1 MRSRSETRMTVDA
14 LVAAPTNDSG
24 VLGARPLRFLSHL
37 PALDGLRGVAIL
49 LVLAHNFATVPLPP
63 TLMGRM
69 VEEALDLGWIGVQ
82 LFFVLSGFL
91 ITRILLQTQG
101 ASNYYS
107 SFFGRRVLRIFPL
120 YYGALFVA
128 LVVFPLFGAV
138 SPVLAHDQAH
148 QIWLWLYLSNWAQLL
163 NFDSHV
169 FPHFWSLAIEEQFYL
184 LWPLLVR
191 RRDGR
196 QVLRLCLTI
205 AMVSFVVRVTM
216 LWQGASPES
225 VYTNTVCRMDALALG
240 AAVAAWLH
248 LPGVAERIF
257 AKRQWLAWS
266 SLALFAVGLVA
277 THGYPRTL
285 PMGQTLGY
293 SWLACVFALIVLAA
307 ASGGE
312 PGPEPPWIRVLTAV
326 PLRSLGR
333 YSYGMYVFH
342 KPLHDWIGR
351 PLLLHFG
358 LLKQPSHWVALGYV
372 LVAALATLI
381 VAMMSYHVFE
391 AHVLA
396 LRRWFVSEAAP
407 APGSAE
413 PSLAQVRTSV
423 PQTGRAS

>member
-1 MRSRSETRMTVDA
+1 MTA
-14 LVAAPTNDSG
+14 KAAAAGPTNDSG
-24 VLGARPLRFLSHL
+24 GSGAHPLRFLSHL
-37 PALDGLRGVAIL
+37 PALDGLRGIAIL

-69 VEEALDLGWIGVQ
+69 VEEALDIGWIGVQ

-128 LVVFPLFGAV
+128 FVVFPLFGPV

-148 QIWLWLYLSNWAQLL
+148 QIWLWLYLSNWAHLL

-184 LWPLLVR
+184 FWPLLLH
-191 RRDGR
+191 RRDAR

-205 AMVSFVVRVTM
+205 AVISLVVRATM
-216 LWQGASPES
+216 LWQGALPES
-225 VYTNTVCRMDALALG
+225 VYTYTVCRMDALALG
-240 AAVAAWLH
+240 AAVAAWLEM
-248 LPGVAERIF
+248 PGVAERIF
-257 AKRQWLAWS
+257 AKRQRLAWS
-266 SLALFAVGLVA
+266 ALALFAVGLVA

-285 PMGQTLGY
+285 PLGQTLGY
-293 SWLACVFALIVLAA
+293 SWLACVFAMLVLAA
-307 ASGGE
+307 ATGGE
-312 PGPEPPWIRVLTAV
+312 SGPAPPWIRALMSA
-326 PLRSLGR
+326 PLRSLGK

-351 PLLLHFG
+351 PLLTHFG
-358 LLKQPSHWVALGYV
+358 LLKQPSHLVALCYV
-372 LVAALATLI
+372 VVAALATLL
-381 VAMMSYHVFE
+381 VAMLSYHVFE
-391 AHVLA
+391 RHALA
-396 LRRWFVSEAAP
+396 LKRWFVSEAALPVHGP
-407 APGSAE
+407 AE
-413 PSLAQVRTSV
+413 QSLAQIRTSA
-423 PQTGRAS
+423 P